1 MRKAII
7 TWDKDA
13 AKNPE
18 TEYRALLKSLKAKN
32 GFDFVFVRCS
42 PTEADQIIF
51 RTQHDIEQK
60 NVQVLHLQQSPED
73 FSSAIAN
80 FASQNHPDLL
90 FVTGIEEFLV
100 SHTQLLNLDLSLQQE
115 LDSVPRPLAN
125 LGLLQSKLQQDFN
138 FCFIFLLPLFALK
151 YFVGRMPSFFDESVE
166 VFEFPTDMEL
176 LRQEVLRRSLE
187 DRYQTF
193 LSMTSEERDR
203 KFQELQKLIAAQ
215 PFKSERRVELLL
227 EQGGLLAADNR
238 YAEAIANCDLALEI
252 SPHSHLAWYNRGVAL
267 DLLGKHQEAISNYNQ
282 ALSHKDDFHP
292 AHYNLGTSLSMLG
305 RYEEAIAAFNRALNL
320 KPDYHPAFASKGA
333 LLNDLGQYEEAIS
346 NCDKALAIQPSYIQG
361 WFSRGYALES
371 MGRYVEAIKS
381 YDRAL
386 EFKPEDHQLWYW
398 RAKALDSLGE
408 YSEAIASYDRA
419 LAIRPDDYYAWN
431 NRGLALSN
439 LDLYE
444 DAIASFNQALEIKS
458 DDHYAWYCRGN
469 AHSALGQL
477 EEAIACYDKAI
488 QIEPE
493 EPEVWQNR
501 RLAFRR
507 LGFN

>member
-13 AKNPE
+13 TKDPE
-18 TEYRALLKSLKAKN
+18 IEYQTLLKSLNAKH

-42 PTEADQIIF
+42 PVEAEQIVS
-51 RTQHDIEQK
+51 RSQRDIEHK
-60 NVQVLHLQQSPED
+60 NVQVLRLHQPTED
-73 FSSAIAN
+73 LYTAIAN
-80 FASQNHPDLL
+80 LTSHKHPDLL

-100 SHTQLLNLDLSLQQE
+100 GYTQQPNLDVKMRQE
-115 LDSVPRPLAN
+115 LDSVPKPLAK
-125 LGLLQSKLQQDFN
+125 LCLLQKKLQQEFD
-138 FCFIFLLPLFALK
+138 FCFVFLLPLFALK
-151 YFVGRMPSFFDESVE
+151 YFVGRLPTFFDESVQ
-166 VFEFPTDMEL
+166 VYEFPTDMEL
-176 LRQEVLRRSLE
+176 RRQEVLRRSLE
-187 DRYQTF
+187 DRYQNY
-193 LSMTSEERDR
+193 LIMTPEERDR
-203 KFQELQKLIAAQ
+203 KFQELQKLIDAQ
-215 PFKSERRVELLL
+215 PNKSDRRVELLL
-227 EQGGLLAADNR
+227 EQGGLLAAGR
-238 YAEAIANCDLALEI
+238 SFAEAIANCDLALEI
-252 SPHSHLAWYNRGVAL
+252 TPSSHLAWYNRGVAL
-267 DLLGKHQEAISNYNQ
+267 DLLGKHQEAITSYNQ
-282 ALSHKDDFHP
+282 ALSHKDNFHP

-305 RYEEAIAAFNRALNL
+305 CFEEAIAAFNRALNL

-346 NCDKALAIQPSYIQG
+346 NCDKALAIQPNYIQG

-386 EFKPEDHQLWYW
+386 EFKPGDHQLWYW

-419 LAIRPDDYYAWN
+419 LVIRPDDYYAWN

-444 DAIASFNQALEIKS
+444 EAIASFDKALEIKP

-469 AHSALGQL
+469 AHSALGRL

-501 RLAFRR
+501 RVAFRR